1 LKAIDIHLHAGFGG
15 ATVEAMRETAELYR
29 KNDVLGLPIAW
40 DEETRTGREP
50 ISNDFVAEC
59 VRAFPDAFPT
69 GWACVDPWKGKAAVR
84 EIERSIKDLG
94 LIGVKF
100 QAAAQEFF
108 ANDRRFYPIWEAC
121 QSLGCPVLFHTGTT
135 GYGVGQPG
143 GGGIKLKY
151 TKPIPYLDDVA
162 ADFPR
167 LTIIGAH
174 PSWPWQDEM
183 LAMVVHKSNVFI
195 EVSGWS
201 PRYFPE
207 QLKREIKGR
216 MQDRVMFGS
225 DHPFITLERW
235 LADWER
241 EGYGAEV
248 TEKVLYKNAQRIL
261 KLPVGETA
269 KVEAP

>member
-1 LKAIDIHLHAGFGG
+1 MKAIDIHVHAGFGG
-15 ATVEAMRETAELYR
+15 PTVEAMKDTAELYR
-29 KNDVLGLPIAW
+29 KHDALGLPIAW
-40 DEETRTGREP
+40 DEETRTGRPP
-50 ISNDFVAEC
+50 ITNDFVADC

-84 EIERSIKDLG
+84 EIERAVKELG

-108 ANDRRFYPIWEAC
+108 ANDPRFYPIWEAC

-151 TKPIPYLDDVA
+151 TRPIPYLDDVA

-201 PRYFPE
+201 PKYFPE
-207 QLKREIKGR
+207 QLKREIRGR

-235 LADWER
+235 LRDFEQ
-241 EGYGAEV
+241 EGYSPEV

-261 KLPVGETA
+261 NLQVGQQA
-269 KVEAP
+269 KVEAS